1 MVSAIITT
9 YNRAIFLA
17 EAIDSVLAQTYFKK
31 NPADW
36 ELLVVDDGSTD
47 STPEVV
53 AGYQQRFP
61 GVRYVRLDH
70 GGVSR
75 ARNQGLKLTGGEFIA
90 FLDSD
95 DLWLK
100 DKIQVQMSYLKAFP
114 EARFCLT
121 EEIWVRH
128 GRRVNQ
134 RRRHQK
140 YSGRVLD
147 RVLPLCL
154 LSLSSALFRRRL
166 FEEVGEFD
174 ESLPVC
180 EDYDLGL
187 RIALR
192 YPYHFLP
199 APLIVKRGGHPDQLS
214 KKYWGLD
221 RWRVQAL
228 EKALELATAETDKA
242 LIRAEIIKK
251 CRVLVGGFLKRDC
264 LEEADY
270 YQQKVRK
277 YSELPAS
284 RVQVMD
290 RTKLEKD

>member
-1 MVSAIITT
+1 MVSAIIVTH
-9 YNRAIFLA
+9 NRAAFLA
-17 EAIDSVLAQTYFKK
+17 EAIDSVLAQTYFQN

-36 ELLVVDDGSTD
+36 ELIVVDDGSTD
-47 STPEVV
+47 HTPDLV
-53 AGYQQRFP
+53 AGYQQGFTQ
-61 GVRYVRLDH
+61 VRYVRLDH

-75 ARNQGLKLTGGEFIA
+75 ARNQGLKLAAGEFIA

-95 DLWLK
+95 DLWHK
-100 DKIQVQMSYLKAFP
+100 DKVQVQLSYLKAFP

-121 EEIWVRH
+121 EEVWIRK

-134 RRRHQK
+134 RHRHQK

-147 RVLPLCL
+147 KVLPLCL
-154 LSLSSALFRRRL
+154 LSLSSAMFRRQL
-166 FEEVGEFD
+166 FEEIGEFD

-199 APLIVKRGGHPDQLS
+199 VPLIVKRGGHPDQLS
-214 KKYWGLD
+214 KKYWGMD

-228 EKALELATAETDKA
+228 EKALALAPGEEDRL
-242 LIRAEIIKK
+242 LIRAEIVKK
-251 CRVLVGGFLKRDC
+251 CRVLVAGFLKRGAQ
-264 LEEADY
+264 EEADY
-270 YQQKVRK
+270 YQKKIQI
-277 YSELPAS
+277 YS
-284 RVQVMD
+284 V
-290 RTKLEKD
+290 